1 MRLDNKVA
9 LVTGGTRGIGAAICI
24 RLAQV
29 GASIAFSGR
38 DIQAATP
45 VIRAV
50 KECGVDALF
59 YEADVTDK
67 ERTDEVVGE
76 VAKQLG
82 SLDILVNNAG
92 ITRDNLFIRMKEDD
106 WNAVINTN
114 LNGVFNVTQAVAKI
128 MLKKRSG
135 SIITISSVIG
145 VAGNAGQ
152 ANYAA
157 SKAGIIGLTKALA
170 KEFATRSVRVNAI
183 APGFIET
190 EMTKKLSD
198 EAREKALAQIPLN
211 FFAEPSDIANAAAFL
226 ASEDSRYI
234 TGQVLVVDGGMVM

>member
-24 RLAQV
+24 RLARE
-29 GASIAFSGR
+29 GASIVFTGR
-38 DIQAATP
+38 DIRAATP
-45 VIRAV
+45 VISAI
-50 KECGVDALF
+50 KECGVDAF
-59 YEADVTDK
+59 FHKADVTDK
-67 ERTDEVVGE
+67 ERMEEVVNE

-92 ITRDNLFIRMKEDD
+92 ITRDSLFIRMKEDD

-114 LNGVFNVTQAVAKI
+114 LNGVFNVTQATAKI
-128 MLKKRSG
+128 MLKQRSG
-135 SIITISSVIG
+135 SIINISSVIG

-170 KEFATRSVRVNAI
+170 KEFATRHVRVNAI

-190 EMTKKLSD
+190 EMTKKLPD

-211 FFAEPSDIANAAAFL
+211 FFAEPSDIASAAAFL

-234 TGQVLVVDGGMVM
+234 TGQVLVVDGGMKM

>member
-1 MRLDNKVA
+1 M
-9 LVTGGTRGIGAAICI
+9 
-24 RLAQV
+24 
-29 GASIAFSGR
+29 
-38 DIQAATP
+38 
-45 VIRAV
+45 
-50 KECGVDALF
+50 E
-59 YEADVTDK
+59 
-67 ERTDEVVGE
+67 EVVNE

-92 ITRDNLFIRMKEDD
+92 ITRDSLFIRMKEDD

-114 LNGVFNVTQAVAKI
+114 LNGVFNVTQATAKI
-128 MLKKRSG
+128 MLKQRSG
-135 SIITISSVIG
+135 SIINISSVIG

-170 KEFATRSVRVNAI
+170 KEFATRHVRVNAI

-190 EMTKKLSD
+190 EMTKKLPD

-211 FFAEPSDIANAAAFL
+211 FFAEPSDIASAAAFL

-234 TGQVLVVDGGMVM
+234 TGQVLVVDGGMKM